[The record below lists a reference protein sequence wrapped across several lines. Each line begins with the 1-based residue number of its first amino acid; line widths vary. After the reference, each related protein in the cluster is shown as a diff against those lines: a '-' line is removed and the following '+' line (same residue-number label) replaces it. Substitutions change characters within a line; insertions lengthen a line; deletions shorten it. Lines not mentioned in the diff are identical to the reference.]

1 MPATP
6 STIQSH
12 GTARQYTLKGGRAVY
27 MSNGCVVD
35 RATNV
40 TLAGSNVAAD
50 YLLER
55 AKLTDDEREWLDC
68 WGRAAFKSA
77 GATPMS
83 RNEIARMKA

>member
-1 MPATP
+1 MPAAP

-12 GTARQYTLKGGRAVY
+12 GTARTYILKGGRPVEIR
-27 MSNGCVVD
+27 NGCVID
-35 RATNV
+35 SATRT
-40 TLAGSNVAAD
+40 TLAGANVAAD

-55 AKLTDDEREWLDC
+55 ARLTDDERDWLDY
-68 WGRAAFKSA
+68 WGRAAFKAA